1 MQLYEHQKTAL
12 AYLRSLDSFMLFMEQ
27 GTGKTIPTL
36 TRLNELIKSKAIK
49 TALVICPKSVMGSWD
64 RDIQM
69 FDTESQIRLKTHVE
83 IINYDKVWRYD
94 RNKFNPYDRQYDSI
108 VIDEAHSIKNRTS
121 KRAAF
126 ILKIAVQ
133 AKYRYALTGTPIS
146 NGQLENFWSLICF
159 LDPYLVGSRVYS
171 NIFRLTDGG
180 KGTYYEFLDKYA
192 LLDQFHKPY
201 RYRKISELQEIV
213 DQYSYR
219 VTKNECLDLP
229 DKLPDEIIELELP
242 DKKLYKGIAKH
253 SASLEMEFV
262 ADNPL
267 VKLTKLRQIASGF
280 LIDDTGEAVELKC
293 EKIKA
298 GDSYDDIK
306 TALNVSLD
314 PAISAT
320 AVIITNQNGFDYLDQ
335 VKLDNGLPLLQPVLT
350 DPTKKQLSGR
360 IIHVVKNE
368 RLSDVSGAHPF
379 FVGDM
384 AEFCK
389 FFDRE
394 QVTVDLS
401 TDAGFNMNAAMLRA
415 IERFDV
421 QKADVKAMVYLQITP
436 A

>member
-1 MQLYEHQKTAL
+1 MRKSVEMKKQLDALKNEIKTLQAAGKVNEAHGKLDELNTMKNAIAVQEAIEQEEMENFAGNPVEHTVTVDNSVMQNRVFNKQILNMPLTEDEKKYATNAV
-12 AYLRSLDSFMLFMEQ
+12 
-27 GTGKTIPTL
+27 GTPGQAGG
-36 TRLNELIKSKAIK
+36 IKSKGGYLLPEEQFNRLIEYRRGLI
-49 TALVICPKSVMGSWD
+49 ALKDLCEVIPVTRRSGSIPTTVED
-64 RDIQM
+64 DSELINFDELNDISKKDIN
-69 FDTESQIRLKTHVE
+69 FAQISYNVGTYGE
-83 IINYDKVWRYD
+83 IIPVANELLEDID
-94 RNKFNPYDRQYDSI
+94 IDLIS
-108 VIDEAHSIKNRTS
+108 VIGRRFVRKGINTENS
-121 KRAAF
+121 K
-126 ILKIAVQ
+126 II
-133 AKYRYALTGTPIS
+133 
-146 NGQLENFWSLICF
+146 
-159 LDPYLVGSRVYS
+159 
-171 NIFRLTDGG
+171 
-180 KGTYYEFLDKYA
+180 A
-192 LLDQFHKPY
+192 LLQ
-201 RYRKISELQEIV
+201 
-213 DQYSYR
+213 
-219 VTKNECLDLP
+219 T
-229 DKLPDEIIELELP
+229 
-242 DKKLYKGIAKH
+242 
-253 SASLEMEFV
+253 
-262 ADNPL
+262 
-267 VKLTKLRQIASGF
+267 LTP
-280 LIDDTGEAVELKC
+280 
-293 EKIKA
+293 KA

-350 DPTKKQLSGR
+350 DPTKKQHSGR

-421 QKADVKAMVYLQITP
+421 QKADVKAMVYLEITP

>member
-1 MQLYEHQKTAL
+1 MRKSVEMKKQLDALKNEIKTLQAAGKVNEAHGKLDELNTMKNAIAVQEAIEQEEMENFAGNPVEHTVTVDNSVMQNRVFNKQILNMPLTEDEKKYATNAV
-12 AYLRSLDSFMLFMEQ
+12 
-27 GTGKTIPTL
+27 GTPGQAGG
-36 TRLNELIKSKAIK
+36 IKSKGGYLLPEEQFNRLIEYRRGLI
-49 TALVICPKSVMGSWD
+49 ALKDLCEVIPVTRRSGSIPTTVED
-64 RDIQM
+64 DSELINFDELNDISKKDIN
-69 FDTESQIRLKTHVE
+69 FAQISYNVGTYGE
-83 IINYDKVWRYD
+83 IIPVANELLEDID
-94 RNKFNPYDRQYDSI
+94 IDLIS
-108 VIDEAHSIKNRTS
+108 VIGRRFVRKGINTENS
-121 KRAAF
+121 K
-126 ILKIAVQ
+126 II
-133 AKYRYALTGTPIS
+133 
-146 NGQLENFWSLICF
+146 
-159 LDPYLVGSRVYS
+159 
-171 NIFRLTDGG
+171 
-180 KGTYYEFLDKYA
+180 A
-192 LLDQFHKPY
+192 LLQ
-201 RYRKISELQEIV
+201 
-213 DQYSYR
+213 
-219 VTKNECLDLP
+219 T
-229 DKLPDEIIELELP
+229 
-242 DKKLYKGIAKH
+242 
-253 SASLEMEFV
+253 
-262 ADNPL
+262 
-267 VKLTKLRQIASGF
+267 LTP
-280 LIDDTGEAVELKC
+280 
-293 EKIKA
+293 KA

-401 TDAGFNMNAAMLRA
+401 TDAGFNMNAAILRA

-421 QKADVKAMVYLQITP
+421 QKADVKAMVYLEITP

>member
-1 MQLYEHQKTAL
+1 MRKSVEMKKQLDALKNEIKTLQAAGKVNEAHGKLDELNTMKNAVTVQEAIEQEEMENFAGNPLEHTVTVDNSVMKNRVFNKQILNMPLTEDEKKYATNAV
-12 AYLRSLDSFMLFMEQ
+12 
-27 GTGKTIPTL
+27 GTPGQAGG
-36 TRLNELIKSKAIK
+36 IKSKGGYLLPEEQFNLLIEYRSGLI
-49 TALVICPKSVMGSWD
+49 ALKDLCEVIPVTRRSGSIPTTVED
-64 RDIQM
+64 DSELINFDELNDISKKDIN
-69 FDTESQIRLKTHVE
+69 FAQISYNVGTYGE
-83 IINYDKVWRYD
+83 IIPVANELLEDID
-94 RNKFNPYDRQYDSI
+94 IDLIS
-108 VIDEAHSIKNRTS
+108 VIGRRFVRKGINTENS
-121 KRAAF
+121 K
-126 ILKIAVQ
+126 II
-133 AKYRYALTGTPIS
+133 
-146 NGQLENFWSLICF
+146 
-159 LDPYLVGSRVYS
+159 
-171 NIFRLTDGG
+171 
-180 KGTYYEFLDKYA
+180 A
-192 LLDQFHKPY
+192 LLQ
-201 RYRKISELQEIV
+201 
-213 DQYSYR
+213 
-219 VTKNECLDLP
+219 T
-229 DKLPDEIIELELP
+229 
-242 DKKLYKGIAKH
+242 
-253 SASLEMEFV
+253 
-262 ADNPL
+262 
-267 VKLTKLRQIASGF
+267 LTP
-280 LIDDTGEAVELKC
+280 
-293 EKIKA
+293 KA

>member
-1 MQLYEHQKTAL
+1 MRKSVEMKKQLDALKNEIKTLQAAGKVNEAHGKLDELNTMKNAIAVQEAIEQEEMENFAGNPVEHTVTVDNSVMQNRVFNKQILNMPLTEDEKKYATNAV
-12 AYLRSLDSFMLFMEQ
+12 
-27 GTGKTIPTL
+27 GTPGQAGG
-36 TRLNELIKSKAIK
+36 IKSKGGYLLPEEQFNRLIEYRRGLI
-49 TALVICPKSVMGSWD
+49 ALKDLCEVIPVTRRSGSIPTTVEYD
-64 RDIQM
+64 SELINFDELNDISKKDIN
-69 FDTESQIRLKTHVE
+69 FAQISYNVGTYGE
-83 IINYDKVWRYD
+83 IIPVANELLEDID
-94 RNKFNPYDRQYDSI
+94 IDLIS
-108 VIDEAHSIKNRTS
+108 VIGRRFVRKGINTENS
-121 KRAAF
+121 K
-126 ILKIAVQ
+126 II
-133 AKYRYALTGTPIS
+133 
-146 NGQLENFWSLICF
+146 
-159 LDPYLVGSRVYS
+159 
-171 NIFRLTDGG
+171 
-180 KGTYYEFLDKYA
+180 A
-192 LLDQFHKPY
+192 LLQ
-201 RYRKISELQEIV
+201 
-213 DQYSYR
+213 
-219 VTKNECLDLP
+219 T
-229 DKLPDEIIELELP
+229 
-242 DKKLYKGIAKH
+242 
-253 SASLEMEFV
+253 
-262 ADNPL
+262 
-267 VKLTKLRQIASGF
+267 LTP
-280 LIDDTGEAVELKC
+280 
-293 EKIKA
+293 KA

-421 QKADVKAMVYLQITP
+421 QKADVKAMVYLEITP

>member
-1 MQLYEHQKTAL
+1 MRKSVEMKKQLDALKNEIKTLQAAGKVNEAHGKLDELNTMKNAIAVQEAIEQEEMENFAGNPVEHTVTVDNSVMQNRVFNKQILNMPLTEDEKKYATNAV
-12 AYLRSLDSFMLFMEQ
+12 
-27 GTGKTIPTL
+27 GTPGQAGG
-36 TRLNELIKSKAIK
+36 IKSKGGYLLPEEQFNRLIEYRRGLI
-49 TALVICPKSVMGSWD
+49 ALKDLCEVIPVTRRSGSIPTTVED
-64 RDIQM
+64 DSELINFDELNDISKKDIN
-69 FDTESQIRLKTHVE
+69 FAQISYNVGTYGE
-83 IINYDKVWRYD
+83 IIPVANELLEDID
-94 RNKFNPYDRQYDSI
+94 IDLIS
-108 VIDEAHSIKNRTS
+108 VIGRRFVRKGINTENS
-121 KRAAF
+121 K
-126 ILKIAVQ
+126 II
-133 AKYRYALTGTPIS
+133 
-146 NGQLENFWSLICF
+146 
-159 LDPYLVGSRVYS
+159 
-171 NIFRLTDGG
+171 
-180 KGTYYEFLDKYA
+180 A
-192 LLDQFHKPY
+192 LLQ
-201 RYRKISELQEIV
+201 
-213 DQYSYR
+213 
-219 VTKNECLDLP
+219 T
-229 DKLPDEIIELELP
+229 
-242 DKKLYKGIAKH
+242 
-253 SASLEMEFV
+253 
-262 ADNPL
+262 
-267 VKLTKLRQIASGF
+267 LTP
-280 LIDDTGEAVELKC
+280 
-293 EKIKA
+293 KA

-421 QKADVKAMVYLQITP
+421 QKADVKAMVYLEITP

>member
-1 MQLYEHQKTAL
+1 MRKSVEMKKQLDALKNEIKTLQAAGKVNEAHGKLDELNTMKNAIAVQEAIEQEEMENFAGNPVEHTVTVDNSVMQNRVFNKQILNMPLTEDEKKYATNAV
-12 AYLRSLDSFMLFMEQ
+12 
-27 GTGKTIPTL
+27 GTPGQAGG
-36 TRLNELIKSKAIK
+36 IKSKGGYLLPEEQFNRLIEYRRGLI
-49 TALVICPKSVMGSWD
+49 ALKDLCEVIPVTRRSGSIPTTVED
-64 RDIQM
+64 DSELINFDELNDISKKDIN
-69 FDTESQIRLKTHVE
+69 FAQISYNVGTYGE
-83 IINYDKVWRYD
+83 IIPVANELLEDID
-94 RNKFNPYDRQYDSI
+94 IDLIS
-108 VIDEAHSIKNRTS
+108 VIGHRFVRKGINTENS
-121 KRAAF
+121 K
-126 ILKIAVQ
+126 II
-133 AKYRYALTGTPIS
+133 
-146 NGQLENFWSLICF
+146 
-159 LDPYLVGSRVYS
+159 
-171 NIFRLTDGG
+171 
-180 KGTYYEFLDKYA
+180 A
-192 LLDQFHKPY
+192 LLQ
-201 RYRKISELQEIV
+201 
-213 DQYSYR
+213 
-219 VTKNECLDLP
+219 T
-229 DKLPDEIIELELP
+229 
-242 DKKLYKGIAKH
+242 
-253 SASLEMEFV
+253 
-262 ADNPL
+262 
-267 VKLTKLRQIASGF
+267 LTP
-280 LIDDTGEAVELKC
+280 
-293 EKIKA
+293 KA

-421 QKADVKAMVYLQITP
+421 QKADVKAMVYLEITP

>member
-1 MQLYEHQKTAL
+1 MRKSVEMKKQLDALKNEIKTLQAAGKVNEAHGKLDELNTMKNAIAVQEAIEQEEMENFAGNPVEHTVTVDNSVMQNRVFNKQILNMPLTEDEKKYATNAV
-12 AYLRSLDSFMLFMEQ
+12 
-27 GTGKTIPTL
+27 GTPGQAGG
-36 TRLNELIKSKAIK
+36 IKSKGGYLLPEEQFNRLIEYRRGLI
-49 TALVICPKSVMGSWD
+49 ALKDLCEVITVTRRSGSIPTTVED
-64 RDIQM
+64 DSELINFDELNDISKKDIN
-69 FDTESQIRLKTHVE
+69 FAQISYNVGTYGE
-83 IINYDKVWRYD
+83 IIPVANELLEDID
-94 RNKFNPYDRQYDSI
+94 IDLIS
-108 VIDEAHSIKNRTS
+108 VIGRRFVRKGINTENS
-121 KRAAF
+121 K
-126 ILKIAVQ
+126 II
-133 AKYRYALTGTPIS
+133 
-146 NGQLENFWSLICF
+146 
-159 LDPYLVGSRVYS
+159 
-171 NIFRLTDGG
+171 
-180 KGTYYEFLDKYA
+180 A
-192 LLDQFHKPY
+192 LLQ
-201 RYRKISELQEIV
+201 
-213 DQYSYR
+213 
-219 VTKNECLDLP
+219 T
-229 DKLPDEIIELELP
+229 
-242 DKKLYKGIAKH
+242 
-253 SASLEMEFV
+253 
-262 ADNPL
+262 
-267 VKLTKLRQIASGF
+267 LTP
-280 LIDDTGEAVELKC
+280 
-293 EKIKA
+293 KA

-421 QKADVKAMVYLQITP
+421 QKADVKAMVYLEITP

>member
-1 MQLYEHQKTAL
+1 MRKSVEMKKQLDAL
-12 AYLRSLDSFMLFMEQ
+12 
-27 GTGKTIPTL
+27 K
-36 TRLNELIKSKAIK
+36 NEIK
-49 TALVICPKSVMGSWD
+49 TLQAAG
-64 RDIQM
+64 
-69 FDTESQIRLKTHVE
+69 
-83 IINYDKVWRYD
+83 KV
-94 RNKFNPYDRQYDSI
+94 N
-108 VIDEAHSIKNRTS
+108 EAHGKLDELNTMKN
-121 KRAAF
+121 A
-126 ILKIAVQ
+126 IAVQ
-133 AKYRYALTGTPIS
+133 EAIEQEEMENFAGNPVEHTVTVDNSVMQNRVFNKQILNMPLTEDEKKYATNAVGTPGQAGGINSKGGYLLPEEQFNRLIEYRRGLIALKDLCEVIPVTRRSGSIPTTVEDDSELINFDELNDIS
-146 NGQLENFWSLICF
+146 KKDINFAQIS
-159 LDPYLVGSRVYS
+159 YNV
-171 NIFRLTDGG
+171 
-180 KGTYYEFLDKYA
+180 GTYGEIIPVANELLEDIDIDLISVIGRRFVRKGINTENSKIIA
-192 LLDQFHKPY
+192 LLQ
-201 RYRKISELQEIV
+201 
-213 DQYSYR
+213 
-219 VTKNECLDLP
+219 T
-229 DKLPDEIIELELP
+229 
-242 DKKLYKGIAKH
+242 
-253 SASLEMEFV
+253 
-262 ADNPL
+262 
-267 VKLTKLRQIASGF
+267 LTP
-280 LIDDTGEAVELKC
+280 
-293 EKIKA
+293 KA

-421 QKADVKAMVYLQITP
+421 QKADVKAMVYLEITP

>member
-1 MQLYEHQKTAL
+1 MRKSVEMKKQLDALKNEIKTLQAAGKVNEAHGKLDELNTMKNAVTVQEAIEQEEMENFAGNPLEHTVTVDNSVMKNRVFNKQILNMPLTEDEKKYATNAV
-12 AYLRSLDSFMLFMEQ
+12 
-27 GTGKTIPTL
+27 GTPGQAGG
-36 TRLNELIKSKAIK
+36 IKSKGGYLLPEEQFNRLIEYRRGLI
-49 TALVICPKSVMGSWD
+49 ALKDLCEVIPVIRRSGSIPTTVED
-64 RDIQM
+64 DSELINFDELNDISKKDIN
-69 FDTESQIRLKTHVE
+69 FAQISYNVGTYGE
-83 IINYDKVWRYD
+83 IIPVANELLEDID
-94 RNKFNPYDRQYDSI
+94 IDLIS
-108 VIDEAHSIKNRTS
+108 VIGRRFVRKGINTENS
-121 KRAAF
+121 K
-126 ILKIAVQ
+126 II
-133 AKYRYALTGTPIS
+133 
-146 NGQLENFWSLICF
+146 
-159 LDPYLVGSRVYS
+159 
-171 NIFRLTDGG
+171 
-180 KGTYYEFLDKYA
+180 A
-192 LLDQFHKPY
+192 LLQ
-201 RYRKISELQEIV
+201 
-213 DQYSYR
+213 
-219 VTKNECLDLP
+219 T
-229 DKLPDEIIELELP
+229 
-242 DKKLYKGIAKH
+242 
-253 SASLEMEFV
+253 
-262 ADNPL
+262 
-267 VKLTKLRQIASGF
+267 LTP
-280 LIDDTGEAVELKC
+280 
-293 EKIKA
+293 KA

>member
-1 MQLYEHQKTAL
+1 MRKSVEMKKQLDALKNEIKTLQAAGKVNEAHGKLDELNTMKNAIAVQEAIEQEEMENFAGNPVEHTVTVDNSVMQNRVFNKQILNMPLTEDEKKYATNAV
-12 AYLRSLDSFMLFMEQ
+12 
-27 GTGKTIPTL
+27 GTPGQAGG
-36 TRLNELIKSKAIK
+36 IKSKGGYLLPEEQFNCLIEYRRGLI
-49 TALVICPKSVMGSWD
+49 ALKDLCEVIPVTRRSGSIPTTVED
-64 RDIQM
+64 DSELINFDELNDISKKDIN
-69 FDTESQIRLKTHVE
+69 FAQISYNVGTYGE
-83 IINYDKVWRYD
+83 IIPVANELLEDID
-94 RNKFNPYDRQYDSI
+94 IDLIS
-108 VIDEAHSIKNRTS
+108 VIGRRFVRKGINTENS
-121 KRAAF
+121 K
-126 ILKIAVQ
+126 II
-133 AKYRYALTGTPIS
+133 
-146 NGQLENFWSLICF
+146 
-159 LDPYLVGSRVYS
+159 
-171 NIFRLTDGG
+171 
-180 KGTYYEFLDKYA
+180 A
-192 LLDQFHKPY
+192 LLQ
-201 RYRKISELQEIV
+201 
-213 DQYSYR
+213 
-219 VTKNECLDLP
+219 T
-229 DKLPDEIIELELP
+229 
-242 DKKLYKGIAKH
+242 
-253 SASLEMEFV
+253 
-262 ADNPL
+262 
-267 VKLTKLRQIASGF
+267 LTP
-280 LIDDTGEAVELKC
+280 
-293 EKIKA
+293 KA

-421 QKADVKAMVYLQITP
+421 QKADVKAMVYLEITP

>member
-1 MQLYEHQKTAL
+1 MRKSVEMKKQLDALKNEIKTLQAAGKVNEAHGKLDELNTMKNAVTVQEAIEQEEMENFAGNPLEHTVTVDNSVMKNRVFNKQILNMPLTEDEKKYATNAV
-12 AYLRSLDSFMLFMEQ
+12 
-27 GTGKTIPTL
+27 GTPGQAGG
-36 TRLNELIKSKAIK
+36 IKSKGGYLLPEEQFNRLIEYRRGLI
-49 TALVICPKSVMGSWD
+49 ALKDLCEVIPVTRRSGSIPTTVED
-64 RDIQM
+64 DSELINFDELNDISKKDIN
-69 FDTESQIRLKTHVE
+69 FAQISYNVGTYGE
-83 IINYDKVWRYD
+83 IIPVANELLEDID
-94 RNKFNPYDRQYDSI
+94 IDLIS
-108 VIDEAHSIKNRTS
+108 VIGRRFVRKGINTENS
-121 KRAAF
+121 K
-126 ILKIAVQ
+126 II
-133 AKYRYALTGTPIS
+133 
-146 NGQLENFWSLICF
+146 
-159 LDPYLVGSRVYS
+159 
-171 NIFRLTDGG
+171 
-180 KGTYYEFLDKYA
+180 A
-192 LLDQFHKPY
+192 LLQ
-201 RYRKISELQEIV
+201 
-213 DQYSYR
+213 
-219 VTKNECLDLP
+219 T
-229 DKLPDEIIELELP
+229 
-242 DKKLYKGIAKH
+242 
-253 SASLEMEFV
+253 
-262 ADNPL
+262 
-267 VKLTKLRQIASGF
+267 LTP
-280 LIDDTGEAVELKC
+280 
-293 EKIKA
+293 KA

-421 QKADVKAMVYLQITP
+421 QKADVKAMVYLEITP

>member
-1 MQLYEHQKTAL
+1 MRKSVEMKKQLDALKNEIKTLQAAGKVNEAHGKLDELNTMKNAVTVQEAIEQEEMENFAGNPLEHTVTVDNSVMKNRVFNKQILNMPLTEDEKKYATNAV
-12 AYLRSLDSFMLFMEQ
+12 
-27 GTGKTIPTL
+27 GTPGQAGG
-36 TRLNELIKSKAIK
+36 IKSKGGYLLPEEQFNRLIEYRRGLI
-49 TALVICPKSVMGSWD
+49 ALKDLCEVIPVTRRSGSIPTTVED
-64 RDIQM
+64 DSELINFDELNDISKKDIN
-69 FDTESQIRLKTHVE
+69 FAQISYNVGTYGE
-83 IINYDKVWRYD
+83 IIPVANELLEDID
-94 RNKFNPYDRQYDSI
+94 IDLIS
-108 VIDEAHSIKNRTS
+108 VIGRRFVRKGNNTENS
-121 KRAAF
+121 K
-126 ILKIAVQ
+126 II
-133 AKYRYALTGTPIS
+133 
-146 NGQLENFWSLICF
+146 
-159 LDPYLVGSRVYS
+159 
-171 NIFRLTDGG
+171 
-180 KGTYYEFLDKYA
+180 A
-192 LLDQFHKPY
+192 LLQ
-201 RYRKISELQEIV
+201 
-213 DQYSYR
+213 
-219 VTKNECLDLP
+219 T
-229 DKLPDEIIELELP
+229 
-242 DKKLYKGIAKH
+242 
-253 SASLEMEFV
+253 
-262 ADNPL
+262 
-267 VKLTKLRQIASGF
+267 LTP
-280 LIDDTGEAVELKC
+280 
-293 EKIKA
+293 KA